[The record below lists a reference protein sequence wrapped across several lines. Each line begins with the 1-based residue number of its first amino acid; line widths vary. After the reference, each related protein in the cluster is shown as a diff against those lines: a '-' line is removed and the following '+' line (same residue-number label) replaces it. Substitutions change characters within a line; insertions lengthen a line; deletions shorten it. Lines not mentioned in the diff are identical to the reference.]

1 MDADSARWIDRLRN
15 TGADGRDA
23 VAELHALLLRVA
35 RAETGRR
42 APQSRIA
49 GPELDDIAHQATAD
63 ALLAVTAKLDT
74 FRGESRFTTWAFKF
88 VIFEVVGKLSRHFW
102 QRASPHSDEPD
113 WEQLPSRFGI
123 EPEAASDAADVLE
136 TVRVCVEQEL
146 TSHQR
151 AVFTALV
158 LDGMPLDV
166 LAQQLGTTRNAIYK
180 TMFDVRRKL
189 RAALVA
195 DGLIAGRSA

>member
-1 MDADSARWIDRLRN
+1 MDADSARWIERLRN
-15 TGADGRDA
+15 AGADAREA
-23 VAELHALLLRVA
+23 TAELHALLLRVA
-35 RAETGRR
+35 RAEAARR
-42 APQSRIA
+42 APQSRIS

-63 ALLAVTAKLDT
+63 ALLAITAKLDT
-74 FRGESRFTTWAFKF
+74 FRGDSRFTTWAFKF
-88 VIFEVVGKLSRHFW
+88 VIFEVAGKLSRHFW
-102 QRASPHSDEPD
+102 QHAPIHSDEPD

-123 EPEAASDAADVLE
+123 EPEAVSDAADVLKA
-136 TVRVCVEQEL
+136 VRVCVEDDL
-146 TSHQR
+146 TPRQR
-151 AVFTALV
+151 EVFTALV

-166 LAQQLGTTRNAIYK
+166 LARQLGTTRNAIYK